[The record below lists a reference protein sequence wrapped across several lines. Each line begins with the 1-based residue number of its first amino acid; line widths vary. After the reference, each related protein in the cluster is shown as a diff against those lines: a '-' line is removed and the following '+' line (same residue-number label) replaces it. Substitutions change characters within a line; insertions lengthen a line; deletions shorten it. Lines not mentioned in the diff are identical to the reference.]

1 MRAQAIQRAGA
12 DAALL
17 LAVPPDIEG
26 GEGEPRHDGIRLG
39 DGELLQQQRA
49 EQKASRGEE
58 RGAQA
63 GIAARQPLDQQ
74 RRQQHREHDR
84 PARRPFVHAA
94 RQRRDDDGG
103 PGQQD
108 RLLGPALAI
117 DLRLQPMAALDDVLR
132 HGGIAA
138 LLIDEGAHREI
149 GERRRGPDGDHQQQH
164 QEALAAEPRRGGLCP
179 GGVVVVRE
187 GAAEIAC
194 GSTSP
199 PHDGGILGCL
209 RENGRM
215 IVKCPAASIGG
226 RVSYQAVMAG
236 RSPGHPRRCV
246 PRRQKLV
253 TAPAPVLSLSCA
265 ARPTWMAVT
274 STAMTEGGRLPSLSA

>member
-12 DAALL
+12 HAALL

-26 GEGEPRHDGIRLG
+26 GEGESRHDGIRLG

-49 EQKASRGEE
+49 EQKASGGEE

-63 GIAARQPLDQQ
+63 GVAAGQPLDQQ

-84 PARRPFVHAA
+84 PARRPFVHAS
-94 RQRRDDDGG
+94 RQGCDEDRG

-108 RLLGPALAI
+108 GLLGPALAI

-164 QEALAAEPRRGGLCP
+164 QESLAPEPRRGGLCP
-179 GGVVVVRE
+179 GSIIAMRE

-194 GSTSP
+194 GQLLRLMTVGSLDACGKT
-199 PHDGGILGCL
+199 GG
-209 RENGRM
+209 
-215 IVKCPAASIGG
+215 
-226 RVSYQAVMAG
+226 
-236 RSPGHPRRCV
+236 
-246 PRRQKLV
+246 
-253 TAPAPVLSLSCA
+253 
-265 ARPTWMAVT
+265 
-274 STAMTEGGRLPSLSA
+274 